1 MKIRLNESEKELLK
15 IKGIDLNDGQDLSEE
30 EAEDVLDRVRD
41 VEVYYSQQADNDS
54 EAKEQAIEYGN
65 LADKIQEIIDEN

>member
-1 MKIRLNESEKELLK
+1 MKIRLNETEKELLK

-41 VEVYYSQQADNDS
+41 VEVYYSQQADNDRK
-54 EAKEQAIEYGN
+54 AKELAIEYGN